1 MRSDH
6 CTHCLGSHTGAR
18 PCLASATEKT
28 KAWLL
33 IEHPGPWAGRL
44 EETELF
50 PAVSRVLGRAREH
63 SVRVQLIRRPGRRRA
78 TPPIQVY
85 VGWSGADPWLEGRE
99 LTDPAELDD
108 LDLEAV
114 GAGSRPDFG
123 VSAGSCPDFGV
134 SARKLFLVCTNGKHN
149 ACCARLGAPLA
160 RALHD
165 SFGDVVW
172 ETTHLGGDHYS
183 ANMVCLPDGLYY
195 GDLAIVDGL
204 VAVEHYLHG
213 EVWLKRYRGRAG
225 LPQAVQAAEH
235 FLRERFAI
243 GPVAAVTIE
252 SVRDAAAG
260 SGVSGAPGALG
271 ATAASGA
278 LGVTGALTASGAEG
292 RVTDVVA
299 CFGAERYLIS
309 VERVLLDPCG
319 PECAADVSTYA
330 LRSLDVQTPHMS
342 CSDTR

>member
-6 CTHCLGSHTGAR
+6 CTHCVGSHTGAR

-28 KAWLL
+28 RAWLL
-33 IEHPGPWAGRL
+33 VEHPGPWAERL

-50 PAVSRVLGRAREH
+50 PAVSRVLARARKH

-78 TPPIQVY
+78 TPPVQVY
-85 VGWSGADPWLEGRE
+85 AGWSGADPWLEGRE
-99 LTDPAELDD
+99 LADPAELDE
-108 LDLEAV
+108 LDLGAV
-114 GAGSRPDFG
+114 GGGSRPDFG
-123 VSAGSCPDFGV
+123 TP
-134 SARKLFLVCTNGKHN
+134 ARKLFLVCTNGKHN
-149 ACCARLGAPLA
+149 VCCARLGAPLA

-165 SFGDVVW
+165 SFRDAVW

-204 VAVEHYLHG
+204 VAAERYLHG

-243 GPVAAVTIE
+243 DPVAAVTIE
-252 SVRDAAAG
+252 SVRDASDASVASGLSGGSAAG
-260 SGVSGAPGALG
+260 PRA
-271 ATAASGA
+271 
-278 LGVTGALTASGAEG
+278 
-292 RVTDVVA
+292 TDVIA

-309 VERVLLDPCG
+309 VERVRLDPCG
-319 PECAADVSTYA
+319 PECTADVSTY
-330 LRSLDVQTPHMS
+330 SLKSLGVHVSHMS
-342 CSDTR
+342 CSVREEPGFLVGTGGRGFGPV